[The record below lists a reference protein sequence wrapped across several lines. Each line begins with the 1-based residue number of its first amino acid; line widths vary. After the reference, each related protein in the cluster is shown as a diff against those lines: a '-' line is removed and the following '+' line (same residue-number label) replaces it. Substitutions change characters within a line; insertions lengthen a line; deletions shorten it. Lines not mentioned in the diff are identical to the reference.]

1 MSRIQNILDKAE
13 REGAVRRVR
22 PLADAAGATLTVDPP
37 HAVATIGGPS
47 PMAPSPVAV
56 VVDEKA
62 IAAAAAAAPSIRTVP
77 SQLDRLLLAALA
89 PGAFAAEQYRA
100 LRTRVTHTDHG
111 GAVDV
116 ILITSPGR
124 REGKSFTAANLA
136 LTMGQDFQS
145 RICLVDAD
153 LRHSR
158 QHSLFG
164 VPATPGL
171 ADVLSGDAALHDA
184 LVAFEDQPLTILP
197 AGQIP
202 AHPAELLGSTA
213 MRRTLQTLRSQFDRV
228 IIDAP
233 CAGPLADV
241 SILTPLVDSVVL
253 VVHAGTTTKPAI
265 HEAVSAIG
273 QSKLLGVVLNGAT
286 AAA

>member
-1 MSRIQNILDKAE
+1 MSRIQNILEKAE
-13 REGAVRRVR
+13 RDGAVRRMRSLTEPGANVG
-22 PLADAAGATLTVDPP
+22 LDAADVAPPPPAVDVDDPAGAGMP
-37 HAVATIGGPS
+37 AT
-47 PMAPSPVAV
+47 
-56 VVDEKA
+56 
-62 IAAAAAAAPSIRTVP
+62 PSIRTAHT
-77 SQLDRLLLAALA
+77 QLDRVLVAALA

-100 LRTRVTHTDHG
+100 LRTRVAHSDHG

-124 REGKSFTAANLA
+124 GEGKSLTAANLA

-153 LRHSR
+153 LRQSA
-158 QHSLFG
+158 QHRLFG
-164 VPATPGL
+164 VSDMPGL
-171 ADVLSGDAALHDA
+171 ADVLSGHAQLHEG
-184 LVAFEDQPLTILP
+184 LVALEDQPLTLLP
-197 AGQIP
+197 AGRIP

-233 CAGPLADV
+233 SATPLADV
-241 SILTPLVDSVVL
+241 GILTPLVDSVVL

-265 HEAVSAIG
+265 QEAVNAIG
-273 QSKLLGVVLNGAT
+273 PSKLLGVVLN
-286 AAA
+286 AAAAAA